1 MPEALEFLGRIIGAD
16 RVAADPRSAE
26 RIVLATGLLPL
37 GLQLAGGL
45 PRLVPGG
52 PGRSGPGRDR
62 RPGPAGLAC
71 TIAHTIFYLSD
82 YGLRSPGLD
91 LADAERARRIAEEL
105 TGHYLEHD
113 EWDNVAK
120 FVLAQCCLGLDPA
133 RTPSGAAAIRLL
145 ASVQKP
151 SGAIPCAAAR
161 LMPDPAATPMQRF
174 RKAYQTTLMTA
185 LMSVMAS
192 SASR

>member
-1 MPEALEFLGRIIGAD
+1 VLAGL
-16 RVAADPRSAE
+16 AADGYLRPAAGSPYLRLEIAYYAEMAGAE
-26 RIVLATGLLPL
+26 RGIEPYRDLYAASL
-37 GLQLAGGL
+37 LAGRTAAL
-45 PRLVPGG
+45 PVT
-52 PGRSGPGRDR
+52 D
-62 RPGPAGLAC
+62 AQAC

-145 ASVQKP
+145 ASVRSRQ
-151 SGAIPCAAAR
+151 GR
-161 LMPDPAATPMQRF
+161 FPAPRPG
-174 RKAYQTTLMTA
+174 
-185 LMSVMAS
+185 
-192 SASR
+192 